1 MDRQSILRVSL
12 NFSDTNLMENMK
24 KHSGECKNKNFQ
36 HTHTHRHHIYMY
48 ESVQFIFCVI
58 KKQIIQIIK

>member
-36 HTHTHRHHIYMY
+36 HTQTSHIYVWECAVY
-48 ESVQFIFCVI
+48 ILCHKETNYTNN
-58 KKQIIQIIK
+58 